1 MATDPKKIGLRMA
14 GGVIVAVIIIIAVFA
29 SGITLPNNP
38 EISSGPN
45 EESQTGIL
53 NVFLIDAPVELNHLN
68 ITITDLEVHQAGN
81 ETEDGK
87 WIALVE
93 DGVPEIPEFDLLYYQ
108 DGRQL
113 HLASEQIETGNYT
126 KIRMYVSRAVANFT
140 DDPTNPVE
148 LKVPSGK
155 IDVIAKFE
163 IDTEER
169 VDVTIDMEPDWIAIS
184 KSGNLRPVLKAY
196 VDKAEADEING
207 GI

>member
-1 MATDPKKIGLRMA
+1 
-14 GGVIVAVIIIIAVFA
+14 VFA

-38 EISSGPN
+38 EISGGPK
-45 EESQTGIL
+45 EPSQTGIL

-68 ITITDLEVHQAGN
+68 ITITDLEVHRAGN
-81 ETEDGK
+81 ENEDGK

-108 DGRQL
+108 EGRQL

-126 KIRMYVSRAVANFT
+126 KIRMHVSRAVANFT

-155 IDVIAKFE
+155 IDVITKFE
-163 IDTEER
+163 IDIEGR

-196 VDKAEADEING
+196 VDKAEADEIN
-207 GI
+207 